1 MKKIC
6 RICQTERPLSNFRFT
21 NKEKGNRGS
30 YCRSCWKEEN
40 TRRKNSLRE
49 RVFGHYGW
57 VCACCSEKEVMFL
70 TIDHKNNDGH
80 RDRTQNGKWRISMRA
95 FYGNIIRDGYP
106 DSYQTLCMNCQWGK
120 RINNGVCPH
129 QSDTI
134 IKYK

>member
-1 MKKIC
+1 
-6 RICQTERPLSNFRFT
+6 
-21 NKEKGNRGS
+21 
-30 YCRSCWKEEN
+30 
-40 TRRKNSLRE
+40 
-49 RVFGHYGW
+49 
-57 VCACCSEKEVMFL
+57 MFL